1 MVITTCASGGEV
13 GRHNIFIYVFLHT
26 YREYWKKSLY
36 LVCDVL
42 WLAWME
48 MIFTGQ
54 QWMLASFYKQD
65 KIVIGLVEGI
75 LIGLRGGG
83 DGDRQEWFFK
93 LCRV

>member
-1 MVITTCASGGEV
+1 
-13 GRHNIFIYVFLHT
+13 
-26 YREYWKKSLY
+26 
-36 LVCDVL
+36 
-42 WLAWME
+42 ME